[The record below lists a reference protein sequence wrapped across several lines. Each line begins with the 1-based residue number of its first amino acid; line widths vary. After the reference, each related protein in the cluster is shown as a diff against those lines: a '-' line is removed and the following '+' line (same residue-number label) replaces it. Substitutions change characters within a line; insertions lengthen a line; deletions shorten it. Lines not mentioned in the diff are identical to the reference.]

1 VSVEYP
7 AGPYGLTTGYVMPNV
22 TLQGYRDGAG
32 TWTSIKLADYFD
44 PSGAR
49 GIKGVLVTASA
60 AWCGP
65 CKDEAKQLVEL
76 YDGRYKARGAKFLTA
91 MIEDASTNP
100 AKQSTVD
107 LWIAYA
113 GTNFDIVADPDT
125 RLFRSGASLPF
136 NLVFDPRTM
145 KVTKT
150 WSGSD
155 PYATSIPALD
165 TVLTKNG
172 G

>member
-1 VSVEYP
+1 VV
-7 AGPYGLTTGYVMPNV
+7 PNL
-22 TLQGYRDGAG
+22 TLQGYREGAG
-32 TWTSIKLADYFD
+32 SWTTIKLADYFD
-44 PSGAR
+44 PTGAR

-65 CKDEAKQLVEL
+65 CKEEAKQLVDL
-76 YDGRYKARGAKFLTA
+76 YPTYKTRGAKFLTA
-91 MIEDASTNP
+91 LIEDSYRNP
-100 AKQSTVD
+100 ARQSTVD
-107 LWIAYA
+107 SWVSFA
-113 GTNFDIVADPDT
+113 GTNFDIVADPES
-125 RLFRSGASLPF
+125 RLLRSGSSLPF

-155 PYATSIPALD
+155 PYATNIPALD
-165 TVLTKNG
+165 TVLVTNG